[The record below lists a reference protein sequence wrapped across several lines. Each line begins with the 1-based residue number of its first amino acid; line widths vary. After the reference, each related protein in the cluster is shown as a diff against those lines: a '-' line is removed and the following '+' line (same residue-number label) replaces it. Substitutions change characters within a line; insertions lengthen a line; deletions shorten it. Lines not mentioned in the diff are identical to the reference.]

1 MMTWMNWCRVG
12 TVGVLFVAGCETE
25 PFAEQADLQSLR
37 VACDSEEVAAE
48 GYTVLKDEL
57 LARGFTLEQEYCDA
71 PIHHWRAEDVLRTQ
85 RFVRGEDAARI
96 TVRDGEAR
104 ADILVVD
111 SGGTAQ
117 IVPLEVDEGVALDG
131 TSTDVAIR
139 MAMREQLDGARAPQ
153 ADSDS
158 EASRAITQYFEVTRW
173 VDVTVDPERIREDG
187 VVTVLSEVH
196 PNLYVAMELTL
207 DDPWSVAELR
217 FDPSSVR
224 QLMAPVGFN
233 GVDVISKDTMV
244 TRLTA
249 PIDDFQSFCSDDE
262 GGGVVAIGQMNV
274 MLDGV
279 AETVR
284 VDLRRDAALQLMGS
298 SASVQSIR
306 PSISSRP
313 SVGQVDAVAGDDMV
327 WVISW
332 FSRDCGR
339 VRAQGLSVVRQHG
352 VSLHANTA
360 SPGLSRRCNTGARC
374 AVTLAS
380 LVELAESL
388 GIRVPAGATVEMLL
402 ELIPVEVGG
411 RCGEIYLFGLIYVG
425 CQCVLHTF

>member
-1 MMTWMNWCRVG
+1 
-12 TVGVLFVAGCETE
+12 
-25 PFAEQADLQSLR
+25 
-37 VACDSEEVAAE
+37 
-48 GYTVLKDEL
+48 
-57 LARGFTLEQEYCDA
+57 
-71 PIHHWRAEDVLRTQ
+71 
-85 RFVRGEDAARI
+85 
-96 TVRDGEAR
+96 VRDGEAR

-402 ELIPVEVGG
+402 DLIPVEVGG